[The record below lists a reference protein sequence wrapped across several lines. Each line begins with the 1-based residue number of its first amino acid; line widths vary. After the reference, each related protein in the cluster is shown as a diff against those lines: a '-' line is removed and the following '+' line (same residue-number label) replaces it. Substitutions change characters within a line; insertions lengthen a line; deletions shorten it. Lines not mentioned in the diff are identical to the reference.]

1 MDIEEFA
8 SPELKEICE
17 IERVAKR
24 KLGAPCAKKLKTRLA
39 EIQAAP
45 FVKNLIAGKPHA
57 LDRERK
63 GQYAVSLE
71 GFIRLTF
78 EPANS
83 PIPMTPDNEI
93 DWSKVNKIKI
103 DYIGNYHDY

>member
-1 MDIEEFA
+1 MDIVDFA
-8 SPELKEICE
+8 SPEIKEICE

-39 EIQAAP
+39 EIVAAP
-45 FVKNLIAGKPHA
+45 FVTNLPAGKPHA
-57 LDRERK
+57 LDRERT

-71 GFIRLTF
+71 GLIRLCF

-83 PIPMTPDNEI
+83 PIPRTPDGRVE
-93 DWSKVNKIKI
+93 WSKVNKVKI
-103 DYIGNYHDY
+103 VDIVDYHDY